1 MAGWLDISF
10 PRQMSNIERPTP
22 NVEWYHPMPSIR
34 SQFDLELEGAGLPFV
49 GFCIALN
56 LTMGQLTAALKIP
69 LYLDSIG
76 TVLVA
81 VLCGPWSAIVAG
93 TLSNTLAAALG
104 NPTMLFFIPVM
115 VVIGAFTGFIAQ
127 RGWFRRWYLVIPGGI
142 LQGVF
147 AALASAPIAAY
158 LFGGVMLA
166 GTDFLVLFFRSVGNS
181 LAQSVLYQ
189 GLSSDPV
196 DKTVT
201 YLIVFF
207 LCRSLP
213 FRLLQR
219 FKGGNNVITSP
230 ASYRAHAG

>member
-1 MAGWLDISF
+1 
-10 PRQMSNIERPTP
+10 
-22 NVEWYHPMPSIR
+22 MPSVR
-34 SQFDLELEGAGLPFV
+34 RQFDFELEGAGLPFV

-93 TLSNTLAAALG
+93 ALSNTLAAAIG
-104 NPTMLFFIPVM
+104 SPVMVFFIPVM
-115 VVIGAFTGFIAQ
+115 VVIGAFSGFMAQ
-127 RGWFRRWYLVIPGGI
+127 KGWFRHWYLVVPAGI
-142 LQGVF
+142 IQGVL
-147 AALASAPIAAY
+147 AAFASAPIAAY

-166 GTDFLVLFFRSVGNS
+166 GTDFLVLYFRSVGNT
-181 LAQSVLYQ
+181 LLQSVLYQ

-207 LCRSLP
+207 ICRNLP

-219 FKGGNNVITSP
+219 FRGGNNVLTPSLLRR
-230 ASYRAHAG
+230 SHAA